1 MLCILMCSRSDV
13 GSENS
18 IVDFVSNCN
27 ETAHHLEKI
36 SILIKFDDDDP
47 KLRQIKDR
55 LARGKGATHIEYIVT
70 PRAGGY
76 VDLHKAYNDLLRQA
90 PLDAKLFCVLADDAR
105 FARPHWDDIVWNS
118 YDQGCKQFPSSRVFV
133 IHQEDRHFGKPLTP
147 RVLSERN
154 EPWPFWTREW
164 VQAQGSIGAIVATD
178 AQTALVEAKLL
189 ERYGIDARVVTPEPF
204 IVRHVAPSDLPGSY
218 RWEHVR
224 AKTIDELCGP
234 RFGEYV
240 EAVARSI
247 ALRLGEE
254 LKTQESVSRSL
265 DGLGRYSADVLLD
278 EAMRRAVSDYGNGV
292 DRARYFSS
300 VITSRFIPTMLQ
312 GGLESWHVFSK
323 EILGT
328 LYRLIK
334 FHNNE
339 AFADKIFSEL
349 RRGGREIK

>member
-1 MLCILMCSRSDV
+1 MLCILMCSRSDI

-18 IVDFVSNCN
+18 IVDFITNCTK
-27 ETAHHLEKI
+27 TAHHPEKI
-36 SILIKFDDDDP
+36 SILIKFDDDDA
-47 KLRQIKDR
+47 KLPQLKDR
-55 LARGKGATHIEYIVT
+55 IFSAKGAMHVEYIVT

-90 PLDAKLFCVLADDAR
+90 PLDARLFCVLADDAR
-105 FARPHWDDIVWNS
+105 FELPHWDDIVWSS
-118 YDQGCKQFPSSRVFV
+118 YDRGCKRFPSSRLFV
-133 IHQEDRHFGKPLTP
+133 IHQEDRNFGKPLTP

-164 VQAQGSIGAIVATD
+164 VLAQGSIGAIVATD

-189 ERYGIDARVVTPEPF
+189 EQYGIDSRIITPEPF

-218 RWEHVR
+218 RWEHIR

-240 EAVARSI
+240 EAVARNI
-247 ALRLGEE
+247 ALRYAEE
-254 LKTQESVSRSL
+254 SRTREDIFRPL
-265 DGLGRYSADVLLD
+265 DDLSRYSADVLLD
-278 EAMRRAVSDYGNGV
+278 EAMRRAVSDYGNVV
-292 DRARYFSS
+292 DRARYFNSLIS
-300 VITSRFIPTMLQ
+300 SRFVPTMLQ
-312 GGLESWHVFSK
+312 GGLESWYVFSK
-323 EILGT
+323 EIMST

-349 RRGGREIK
+349 RRNGREIK